1 MTQAG
6 LEVAF
11 WACLA
16 LVAHTYLVY
25 PVVLFVAY
33 ALAQLRRDCG
43 YLGSGSDRR
52 RARLADAE
60 LPRLSLVVPAHD
72 EAAVLPA
79 KLANLA
85 LLDYP
90 REKLEVVFVSDGS
103 TDGTEEILAAAAARE
118 PSLRLVRL
126 ARRGGKSNALNHGV
140 AAVTHEVLVF
150 SDASTLFAPD
160 ALRQLARHFADPRV
174 GVACGILRFQG
185 GAEFQQTEGV
195 YWRYEKALR
204 MMEARL
210 GATLT
215 ASGAI
220 YALRR
225 EAWRPL
231 SPDVMIDDF
240 VVPLNARR
248 AGYAVVFDPEAAATE
263 IAAESVA
270 DEFARRVRLAVG
282 SFRALGELLRTRLAP
297 FTALAFFSHKVLRW
311 ILPFLMLGLLV
322 TSLLL
327 SAHPVYRAA
336 LVAQILFYAW
346 AVAGFAFRERMAP
359 VRYGLFGYF
368 LLAIN
373 LAFLVGFVQ
382 CFFGRAP
389 VRWKRAA

>member
-1 MTQAG
+1 VIQTG

-25 PVVLFVAY
+25 PVVLFTAY

-43 YLGSGSDRR
+43 YLAVGADRR
-52 RARLADAE
+52 RGRLADAE
-60 LPRLSLVVPAHD
+60 LPRLTLVVPAYN
-72 EAAVLPA
+72 EAEVLAA
-79 KLANLA
+79 KLENLTV
-85 LLDYP
+85 LDYP
-90 REKLEVVFVSDGS
+90 KDKLEVVFVSDGS
-103 TDGTEEILAAAAARE
+103 SDGTDEVLARAESAG
-118 PSLRLVRL
+118 LRFVRL
-126 ARRGGKSNALNHGV
+126 PRRGGKSAALNHGV
-140 AAVTHEVLVF
+140 AAARHEVLVF
-150 SDASTLFAPD
+150 SDAATLFAPD

-174 GVACGILRFQG
+174 GVACGILRFVG

-204 MMEARL
+204 VMEARL

-225 EAWRPL
+225 EAWKPL

-240 VVPLNARR
+240 VVPLHARR
-248 AGYAVVFDPEAAATE
+248 AGYAVVFDPEAVATE
-263 IAAESVA
+263 FAAESVA

-282 SFRALGELLRTRLAP
+282 SFRALGELLRTRLPP

-311 ILPFLMLGLLV
+311 VLPFLMLGMLL
-322 TSLLL
+322 TSAAL
-327 SAHPVYRAA
+327 AAQPVYRAA

-346 AVAGFAFRERMAP
+346 ALAGFAFRERMAP
-359 VRYGLFGYF
+359 VRYGLLGYF

-373 LAFLVGFVQ
+373 LAFLVGFLQ
-382 CFFGRAP
+382 CFFGRTP

>member
-1 MTQAG
+1 MTAA

-11 WACLA
+11 WACLL
-16 LVAHTYLVY
+16 LVAHTYLLY
-25 PVVLFVAY
+25 PVTLFVAY
-33 ALAQLRRDCG
+33 ALTQLRRDCG
-43 YLGSGSDRR
+43 YLAVGVDRR
-52 RARLADAE
+52 RAPLRDGD
-60 LPRLSLVVPAHD
+60 LPYLSLVVPAYN
-72 EAAVLPA
+72 EAGVLPD

-85 LLDYP
+85 ALDYP

-103 TDGTEEILAAAAARE
+103 TDETDAILAAQE
-118 PSLRLVRL
+118 GKGVRL
-126 ARRGGKSNALNHGV
+126 LRVPRRGGKSNALNVGV
-140 AAVTHEVLVF
+140 AAATHEVLVF

-160 ALRQLARHFADPRV
+160 ALRQLARHFVDPKV
-174 GVACGILRFQG
+174 GVVCGILRFQG
-185 GAEFQQTEGV
+185 GPEYQQTEGM

-204 MMEARL
+204 VMEARL

-231 SPDVMIDDF
+231 AADVMIDDL
-240 VVPLNARR
+240 VVPLHARR
-248 AGYAVVFDPEAAATE
+248 AGYGVVFDPEAAATE
-263 IAAESVA
+263 FAAESVA

-311 ILPFLMLGLLV
+311 VLPFLMLGMLL
-322 TSLLL
+322 TSALLW
-327 SAHPVYRAA
+327 AHPLYRTA
-336 LVAQILFYAW
+336 LFAQLLFYAW
-346 AVAGFAFRERMAP
+346 ALAGFLFRERMAP

-373 LAFLVGFVQ
+373 LAFLIGFLR
-382 CFFGRAP
+382 CFFGREP